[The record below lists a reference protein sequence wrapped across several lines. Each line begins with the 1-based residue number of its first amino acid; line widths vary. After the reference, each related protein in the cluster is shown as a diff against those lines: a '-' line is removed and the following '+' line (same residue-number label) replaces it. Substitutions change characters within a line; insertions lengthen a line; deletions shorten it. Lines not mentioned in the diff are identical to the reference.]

1 MFDKA
6 NFMEI
11 GGETSSGGEKPQVE
25 GRNLK
30 WRGETLTNPSPKLK
44 TNH

>member
-1 MFDKA
+1 MEMFDKA

-30 WRGETLTNPSPKLK
+30 WRGETSSGGEKP
-44 TNH
+44 